1 MPSGS
6 EFRGKAEPLRLC
18 AFIGG
23 IPHGLVA
30 EPKEARRP
38 VAALR

>member
-6 EFRGKAEPLRLC
+6 AFRGKAEPVRLC

-23 IPHGLVA
+23 ILHGLVT

-38 VAALR
+38 VAALI